1 MIYFIVPNQAN
12 PESVLDQPMSF
23 PSQGETIRANLAVP
37 YHGAP
42 CVVMSHGLE
51 GSKDGE
57 KWLEFV
63 PRLQSEGFASLRFN
77 YRGCGTGD
85 EKSDGDFVDT
95 TLGSRI
101 KDYNSALDF
110 AQTTE
115 INENRIGVIGS
126 SFGGS
131 VAIVAQDRRVK
142 AMVIL
147 ATPCRINKPS
157 SKELSIFEKR
167 GFYELPSGRRLL
179 SSFFSDFNR
188 YDVCQA
194 AGGIRCPLLVI
205 HGSADELVAPKNAY
219 DIYQNSLEPKRI
231 EIISGAD
238 HGFNDPMHIE
248 KVINL
253 TVEWFRQYL

>member
-1 MIYFIVPNQAN
+1 MNVSNHTN
-12 PESVLDQPMSF
+12 PESVLDQPASF
-23 PSQGETIRANLAVP
+23 LSHGETIRANLAIP
-37 YHGAP
+37 HHDAP

-101 KDYNSALDF
+101 QDYNSALDF

-131 VAIVAQDRRVK
+131 VAITAQDRRVK

-147 ATPCRINKPS
+147 ATPCRFNKPS
-157 SKELSIFEKR
+157 SKELNIFEKR

-179 SSFFSDFNR
+179 PEFFNDFSK
-188 YDVCQA
+188 YDICQA
-194 AGGIRCPLLVI
+194 VGGIGCPLLVI
-205 HGSADELVAPKNAY
+205 HGGADKLVTPNNAY
-219 DIYQNSLEPKRI
+219 DIYQNSHEP
-231 EIISGAD
+231 EHD
-238 HGFNDPMHIE
+238 E
-248 KVINL
+248 V
-253 TVEWFRQYL
+253 Q